1 MRKDPEPNEIYRH
14 FKGNCYQVLCV
25 ATDSENGQ
33 RMVVYQALYAPYG
46 IYVRPLDMFMS
57 ETDRVKYP
65 DAKEKY
71 RFTRI
76 GTAGVLT
83 DGCTGTDRKEP
94 EGAPDDRPCDSSD
107 AEPMKGPDVKQGR
120 DTAQLQQDQSTAAAM
135 QGDDQL
141 DPQVAAF
148 LDARTC
154 EEKMAIL
161 DSMHERITNE
171 MINTMAVASD
181 LEINDGDIE
190 ERFDD
195 LRNCLMTLGKFEC
208 DRLR

>member
-57 ETDRVKYP
+57 ETDHAKYP
-65 DAKEKY
+65 DVQEKY

-76 GTAGVLT
+76 GTAGAVT
-83 DGCTGTDRKEP
+83 DGCAVTDMKEP
-94 EGAPDDRPCDSSD
+94 EDSRDDSSCVKSANGHD
-107 AEPMKGPDVKQGR
+107 ADKGSDA
-120 DTAQLQQDQSTAAAM
+120 AQPQQDQSTAVI
-135 QGDDQL
+135 QGEDQL

-195 LRNCLMTLGKFEC
+195 LRHCLMTLGKFEC

>member
-1 MRKDPEPNEIYRH
+1 MKSANGHDAD
-14 FKGNCYQVLCV
+14 KG
-25 ATDSENGQ
+25 
-33 RMVVYQALYAPYG
+33 
-46 IYVRPLDMFMS
+46 
-57 ETDRVKYP
+57 
-65 DAKEKY
+65 
-71 RFTRI
+71 
-76 GTAGVLT
+76 
-83 DGCTGTDRKEP
+83 
-94 EGAPDDRPCDSSD
+94 SD
-107 AEPMKGPDVKQGR
+107 A
-120 DTAQLQQDQSTAAAM
+120 AQPQQDQSTVVI
-135 QGDDQL
+135 QGEDQL